1 MITYE
6 TENHIILC
14 PKFKIF
20 SQKAVDEVTNLIN
33 NKPQSKNIAI
43 DMGNVCSITDKF
55 LELINN
61 TDEKLILL
69 NTPADIMVVLNLTNS
84 DKNVKL
90 FTNNID
96 LEEDKRE
103 LRNRK
108 FSLV

>member
-14 PKFKIF
+14 PNFKIF
-20 SQKAVDEVTNLIN
+20 SQKAIDEVTNLL
-33 NKPQSKNIAI
+33 NKQPRNKDIAI
-43 DMGNVCSITDKF
+43 DMSNILSISDKF
-55 LELINN
+55 LDLINKSE
-61 TDEKLILL
+61 EKIILL
-69 NTPADIMVVLNLTNS
+69 NTPADIMVILNLTNS

-108 FSLV
+108 FSVV

>member
-20 SQKAVDEVTNLIN
+20 SQKAVDEVTNLITK
-33 NKPQSKNIAI
+33 KPPTKDIAI
-43 DMGNVCSITDKF
+43 DMSNVYSISDKF
-55 LELINN
+55 LEMIN
-61 TDEKLILL
+61 TAQRKFTLL
-69 NTPADIMVVLNLTNS
+69 NTPADILVIINLTNS

-108 FSLV
+108 FSIV

>member
-6 TENHIILC
+6 TEKHIILC
-14 PKFKIF
+14 PNFKIF
-20 SQKAVDEVTNLIN
+20 SQKAVDEVTDLIN
-33 NKPQSKNIAI
+33 KNPLSKDIAI
-43 DMGNVCSITDKF
+43 DMGNVCSISDKF
-55 LELINN
+55 LEMINTAEN
-61 TDEKLILL
+61 KFTLL
-69 NTPADIMVVLNLTNS
+69 NTPADILVIINLTNS

-90 FTNNID
+90 FTTNID